1 MKEYQ
6 VISTKLRRGNKASD
20 AIKCITET
28 QEQAESYLH
37 GYIVARIDIQD
48 RFINVSDDKSTY
60 YDKDGNITYQ
70 RPEGYQC
77 GAPFWFDEWNLE
89 MFRIYEG
96 KNA

>member
-1 MKEYQ
+1 MKEYW
-6 VISTKLRRGNKASD
+6 VKYTKPRKGKEICNVTM
-20 AIKCITET
+20 CVTET
-28 QEQAESYLH
+28 QKEAEDYLH
-37 GYIVARIDIQD
+37 GYIVARIDKQD

-89 MFRIYEG
+89 MFRIYEVE
-96 KNA
+96 NA